1 MNNLYSLQS
10 TVADLKEI
18 VQRNESGSTEAAEV
32 VSQIESILADIER
45 KTVMSGIPI
54 VVSTTVQPVVVV

>member
-18 VQRNESGSTEAAEV
+18 VQRNETGGTEAAEV

-45 KTVMSGIPI
+45 KTVMSAIPI
-54 VVSTTVQPVVVV
+54 VVSTTVQPVVVI

>member
-18 VQRNESGSTEAAEV
+18 VQRNETGSTEASEV
-32 VSQIESILADIER
+32 VQQIESILADIER
-45 KTVMSGIPI
+45 KTLMSGIPM
-54 VVSTTVQPVVVV
+54 VVSAAVQPVPVI